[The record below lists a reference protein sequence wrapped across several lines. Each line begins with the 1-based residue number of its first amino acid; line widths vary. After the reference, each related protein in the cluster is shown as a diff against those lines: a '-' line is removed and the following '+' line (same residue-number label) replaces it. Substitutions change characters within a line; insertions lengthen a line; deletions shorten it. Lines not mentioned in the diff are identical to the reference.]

1 LTVIWKSCQGP
12 KAKITWLIARIAAGQ
27 WLVGKPASIGY
38 EKLSRSRLAC
48 GAVGEDTVHNRA
60 AGRQITANPAAL
72 PLIKLAA
79 VTRFCIGFDFHICGC
94 GNRLLLAASALGTP
108 DLAAISFLVAT
119 AVADDS
125 LSL

>member
-1 LTVIWKSCQGP
+1 L
-12 KAKITWLIARIAAGQ
+12 
-27 WLVGKPASIGY
+27 GK
-38 EKLSRSRLAC
+38 
-48 GAVGEDTVHNRA
+48 DTVHNRT

-72 PLIKLAA
+72 LLIKSAA
-79 VTRFCIGFDFHICGC
+79 VTRFCNGFDFRICGC
-94 GNRLLLAASALGTP
+94 GNSLLLAACALGAP